1 MTGQDAFAQST
12 LGGVDVLQA
21 RYQGECSC
29 HLTKSLSPLPD
40 SFVRGELGFGSPV
53 SWLSCEAPCGWIRDL

>member
-12 LGGVDVLQA
+12 PGGVDVLQTL
-21 RYQGECSC
+21 YQGECSC
-29 HLTKSLSPLPD
+29 HLTKSLSPPPD

-53 SWLSCEAPCGWIRDL
+53 SQLGCEAPCRWIRDL